1 MARWLAGVVLGCM
14 LALPVGTWAQDSDDY
29 SLEFAYTLLTK
40 RSVIEREIEFKFDY
54 EKGSEGSSFQW
65 TAALEW
71 VLLPR
76 WQIELE
82 IPIVLQDPK
91 EGRNEAGIG
100 DIELT
105 NRVLLFK
112 GLDPPTLVTVGLEA
126 RLPTGSE
133 SRGTGG
139 EATLEP
145 FLAAGMAFGP
155 FDVQASVAY
164 EFGLKRPWEQEFEA
178 AGAVAYRFSRWF
190 TPLLEVKLAQV
201 TKGDADDPL
210 LNRAQVSILP
220 GLNVRPFPGATIAAG
235 VEVPLTSAKAFDY
248 AVRALFVWEF

>member
-1 MARWLAGVVLGCM
+1 MARWLIGAVLIGMVVL
-14 LALPVGTWAQDSDDY
+14 PVQAWAQDDDY

-40 RSVIEREIEFKFDY
+40 RSVIEREIEFKFNY
-54 EKGSEGSSFQW
+54 EKGSEGRSFEW
-65 TAALEW
+65 VGALEW

-82 IPIVLQDPK
+82 IPIVLQGPK

-105 NRVLLFK
+105 NRVLLYK
-112 GLDPPTLVTVGLEA
+112 GLDPPTLVTAGLEA
-126 RLPTGSE
+126 KLPTGSQ

-145 FLAAGMAFGP
+145 FLAAGMAFGS
-155 FDVQASVAY
+155 FDFQASVAY
-164 EFGLKRPWEQEFEA
+164 EFGLQNPFGQQFEA
-178 AGAVAYRFSRWF
+178 AAAVAYRLSRWF
-190 TPLLEVKLAQV
+190 TPLLEVQLIQV
-201 TKGDADDPL
+201 TKGEAGDPL

-220 GLNVRPFPGATIAAG
+220 GFNVRPFPGATIAAG

>member
-105 NRVLLFK
+105 NRILLFK

-126 RLPTGSE
+126 RLP
-133 SRGTGG
+133 
-139 EATLEP
+139 
-145 FLAAGMAFGP
+145 
-155 FDVQASVAY
+155 
-164 EFGLKRPWEQEFEA
+164 
-178 AGAVAYRFSRWF
+178 
-190 TPLLEVKLAQV
+190 
-201 TKGDADDPL
+201 
-210 LNRAQVSILP
+210 
-220 GLNVRPFPGATIAAG
+220 
-235 VEVPLTSAKAFDY
+235 
-248 AVRALFVWEF
+248 